1 MKKSINILNIFFF
14 ISLLYSCV
22 VGSNSL
28 KNTKTGIL
36 NFELI
41 EEDNEKDITE
51 NIKKDITEN
60 IKKDITENIKN
71 IFCNN
76 EEFGSSEIKEGEV
89 YGGLFAGYVTWAK
102 SGNLRAIK
110 DRYNNL
116 IEGLKGLKYSYIFSP
131 IQFKTSSWFSYSYY
145 INDNNYKILGNEV
158 PIAKIIAFE
167 STKEFEKKYEVKSL
181 KLISEGVNFDF
192 EQYRTDGF
200 AKITLKEVSREAGYI
215 NSYNF
220 GVFNNALTDFFTLF
234 YKKSKCSYMLAY
246 LTIKDRQTNE
256 DKTYEIVLDIKLFN
270 DVVKLIFAKYP
281 DLSKEKLKLPIDL
294 TNNK

>member
-41 EEDNEKDITE
+41 EKDNEKD
-51 NIKKDITEN
+51 NK
-60 IKKDITENIKN
+60 ENIKN
-71 IFCNN
+71 ISCIN

-89 YGGLFAGYVTWAK
+89 YGGGDCFAGYVTWAK

-116 IEGLKGLKYSYIFSP
+116 IEELKGLKYSYIFSP

-167 STKEFEKKYEVKSL
+167 STKEFEEKYEVKSL

-192 EQYRTDGF
+192 EQYRTDDF

-256 DKTYEIVLDIKLFN
+256 DKTYEIVLDLKLFN

-294 TNNK
+294 MNNK